1 METQTTD
8 KELIERVV
16 NKDSKA
22 LETLYDKYSPILFT
36 LIKRIIGDKEKAE
49 NILADI
55 FVIIW
60 QKCNL
65 YNLSTNNLYT
75 WLILLTRNKSIDVLK
90 RERGQIEEEYTDD
103 YENQF
108 IVPQISPEI
117 SSLELDEVIND
128 RDNIYAYVNNL
139 TDAQQYVLSLAYYE
153 GLTEDEIAVKL
164 NIPLPTVKT
173 KLRIVL
179 NSIKDH
185 LIKENNQ

>member
-1 METQTTD
+1 MPD
-8 KELIERVV
+8 
-16 NKDSKA
+16 
-22 LETLYDKYSPILFT
+22 
-36 LIKRIIGDKEKAE
+36 
-49 NILADI
+49 
-55 FVIIW
+55 
-60 QKCNL
+60 
-65 YNLSTNNLYT
+65 NLSTNNLYT